1 MIMIWNQKEVFVGYS
16 LQKFNEVRQML
27 SANKIDYK
35 HRLVNN
41 NKTNLFSSRRA
52 RTGTFGENMDYS
64 ITYYVYVHK
73 KDYEKACAVLQKAIY

>member
-16 LQKFNEVRQML
+16 LQKFNEVRKML
-27 SANKIDYK
+27 AANNIEYK

-41 NKTNLFSSRRA
+41 NNAYLFSSRRA
-52 RTGTFGENMDYS
+52 RTGNFGENMDYS

-73 KDYEKACAVLQKAIY
+73 DDYEYACEVLKNI